1 MQTSAQLVSAD
12 GTAAQVTKAFNTSLE
27 SFQLGGAAVYVN
39 TQPALVPSSL
49 GNVVSAVLGL
59 SNAAKMSVHPN
70 LHARAR
76 DVLPR
81 LSADRSMHAGV
92 RRKGRADVL

>member
-39 TQPALVPSSL
+39 TQPALVPASL
-49 GNVVSAVLGL
+49 GGVVSAVLGL
-59 SNAAKMSVHPN
+59 SNAATMSVS
-70 LHARAR
+70 RT
-76 DVLPR
+76 
-81 LSADRSMHAGV
+81 
-92 RRKGRADVL
+92 